1 MSATEPPRKPET
13 PRAARLPR
21 GIRNHNPGNIRR
33 NPSVQ
38 WRGAAPAEAQT
49 DQEFVVFSAPEWGL
63 RAIVRVLL
71 SYDRHGVRTPAAIA
85 NRWAP
90 AEGRRPD
97 GTTYTQDSAAYARHL
112 AAAIGCGLHDLL
124 DLRNATIMHALV
136 AAIVRHE
143 NGQQPYARDLI
154 DRALDLAGLALPMP
168 PT

>member
-1 MSATEPPRKPET
+1 MSATAPPRKPET

-38 WRGAAPAEAQT
+38 WRGAAPADQQT
-49 DQEFVVFSAPEWGL
+49 DPEFVVFSAPEWGL

-85 NRWAP
+85 SRWAP
-90 AEGRRPD
+90 AQGRRPD
-97 GTTYTQDSAAYARHL
+97 GTTYTQDSGAYARHL
-112 AAAIGCGLHDLL
+112 AAAVGAAPSAVL
-124 DLRNATIMHALV
+124 DLRSAGVMAALV

-143 NGQQPYARDLI
+143 NGQLPYPPDLI
-154 DRALDLAGLALPMP
+154 ERALDLAGLDLPIP
-168 PT
+168 PA

>member
-38 WRGAAPAEAQT
+38 WRGAAPADQQT
-49 DQEFVVFSAPEWGL
+49 DPEFVVFTAPEWGL

>member
-1 MSATEPPRKPET
+1 MSAPAPPRKPD
-13 PRAARLPR
+13 PRTWSVPR

-38 WRGAAPAEAQT
+38 WRGAAPAAQQT
-49 DQEFVVFSAPEWGL
+49 DPEFVVFTAPEWGL

-97 GTTYTQDSAAYARHL
+97 GTTYTQDSGAYARHL
-112 AAAIGCGLHDLL
+112 AAAVGAELGTVL
-124 DLRNATIMHALV
+124 DLRNAAIMHALV
-136 AAIVRHE
+136 ATIVQHE
-143 NGQQPYARDLI
+143 NGQQPYPRDLI
-154 DRALDLAGLALPMP
+154 DRALDLAGLAPPMP